1 MGVKW
6 VAECIQLKL
15 TKRKRKKKM
24 GGGQTGEDKKHGGKK
39 EIKLH
44 TFIFQIFF

>member
-1 MGVKW
+1 MYITETHEK
-6 VAECIQLKL
+6 KKK
-15 TKRKRKKKM
+15 KRRWGRKKKM
-24 GGGQTGEDKKHGGKK
+24 GGGQTGEDREHGGKK